1 MTNLPSLLSRTVL
14 VLATCAGAAGAQRA
28 RLGVDL
34 GTSSVRYADSIQVA
48 ALTVTPAFDLA
59 GRAAFLSGSGT
70 LSQSSG
76 AQTFSGTAFG
86 GIAPQ
91 LSSRYS
97 IELGGAFGG
106 SSHSDGSR
114 TGQMLGSG
122 RLYVSGGGL
131 GAWGGAG
138 LGRTWDG
145 TKWRGLVQATLGAWL
160 GRPAGSVVV
169 NVSPTSVDDSIRY
182 TDGILT
188 LQRPGDR
195 VALSASL
202 GARFGDPLP
211 SLVTDRLWGSVSGT
225 LWVQPFAGIVASAG
239 TYPVDFTQGYP
250 GGRYVS
256 LALRLQ
262 RERARTLPEVRLA
275 GAPAS
280 NVRAF
285 EAQRAGSSVRIRVH
299 APGARTVELAG
310 SLTQWAAVQLVSE
323 GNGWWSTSRT
333 ATPGHHE
340 ITVRVNGGA
349 WEVPPGLPVLRDE
362 FGGVA
367 GLLVVR

>member
-239 TYPVDFTQGYP
+239 TYPVDFTP
-250 GGRYVS
+250 G
-256 LALRLQ
+256 
-262 RERARTLPEVRLA
+262 
-275 GAPAS
+275 
-280 NVRAF
+280 
-285 EAQRAGSSVRIRVH
+285 
-299 APGARTVELAG
+299 
-310 SLTQWAAVQLVSE
+310 
-323 GNGWWSTSRT
+323 
-333 ATPGHHE
+333 
-340 ITVRVNGGA
+340 
-349 WEVPPGLPVLRDE
+349 
-362 FGGVA
+362 
-367 GLLVVR
+367 